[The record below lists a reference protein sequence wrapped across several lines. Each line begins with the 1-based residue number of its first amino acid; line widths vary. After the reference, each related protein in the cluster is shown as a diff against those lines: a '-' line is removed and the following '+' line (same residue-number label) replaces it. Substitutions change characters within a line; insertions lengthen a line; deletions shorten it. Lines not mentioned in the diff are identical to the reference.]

1 MKTKQ
6 TNAKSMK
13 YKCWFDLTENS
24 MSIIMNM
31 SCFIYDIFSYLA
43 YPFCVKWTKGAFN

>member
-13 YKCWFDLTENS
+13 YKCWFDLTESTMSNIINS
-24 MSIIMNM
+24 GS
-31 SCFIYDIFSYLA
+31 L
-43 YPFCVKWTKGAFN
+43 